1 MGQSQLTIVDA
12 LSEGADTLLSFPP
25 ETGADTG
32 TVSRIRVEV
41 GVSPLARAAV
51 GVPAA
56 DGTTRKRVTGS
67 YRRWARHGGRI
78 PYVVFVLGVAVG
90 AFARGTTRTPPERAV
105 APQVV
110 AWPPTSLSG
119 GDIQLVSADVRG
131 TAGVEQSRAVDVN
144 AAVSRSLRVRRES
157 PRSRPASGV
166 RPARHLGTLRVDST
180 PSGADVF
187 LNGRLAGQTPLVV
200 RAMPVGSRAVRVSRE
215 GYAVW
220 SRGIRIVADQAT
232 AVSARLDRKQ

>member
-1 MGQSQLTIVDA
+1 
-12 LSEGADTLLSFPP
+12 
-25 ETGADTG
+25 
-32 TVSRIRVEV
+32 
-41 GVSPLARAAV
+41 
-51 GVPAA
+51 
-56 DGTTRKRVTGS
+56 
-67 YRRWARHGGRI
+67 
-78 PYVVFVLGVAVG
+78 
-90 AFARGTTRTPPERAV
+90 
-105 APQVV
+105 
-110 AWPPTSLSG
+110 
-119 GDIQLVSADVRG
+119 
-131 TAGVEQSRAVDVN
+131 
-144 AAVSRSLRVRRES
+144 
-157 PRSRPASGV
+157 V